1 MSMHNKG
8 LIVFFLDLLLCLN
21 VYSITYDERY
31 GWPSLKAPKGVIVC
45 SHTSDWEETMMLES
59 LSGLAAQAVNEN
71 RFDCMVWAE
80 VENIS
85 YKRIFNGSLNALS
98 IDKTEKMDVW
108 ELLEYLKKKKIVKGY
123 VLFSRWK
130 KSSNKISDYSSN
142 VATVYSSLLSGVL
155 IEESLEERAKSL
167 GLKKLKDART
177 ETMSE
182 CFSKNK
188 SKLANT
194 SALCIRPSIT
204 NMRDYAIAHRLM
216 LYADE
221 KDLAEEVLEWVRPLS
236 PILGWGCGDEFDAT
250 SIISEYGHYNTA
262 SDWCVNLPFIS
273 SAAPY
278 IELYKVNEIEPEE
291 IDFTDSTYVHSY
303 VMSDGDNMQWTIGTF
318 VDNPLYVGSE
328 KLNETGVSWTLCP
341 INLSVI
347 SPISWNEIAK
357 KQGHKNS
364 IIEYGGGYQ
373 YPDLFAIKRKNRKEL
388 IRQFAKRI
396 NVHLKKMDIKI
407 FGALFKDVDSKEAQE
422 AMQIYAEELDGITG
436 MIAIQYFP
444 YELGKKVFWYK
455 DRQGNDIPMITA
467 DFSLWN
473 EVNSH
478 RPNCGTPEYVSSL
491 INREMLRDGKYNYSW
506 TIVHAWSD
514 FSKTSKTNI
523 YPNIGINSVISSEKL
538 LLDDIRT
545 VSLNELLW
553 RVRMKYHPE
562 QVEILLK
569 K

>member
-1 MSMHNKG
+1 MILFSFAIN
-8 LIVFFLDLLLCLN
+8 IEATN
-21 VYSITYDERY
+21 YNERY
-31 GWPSLKAPKGVIVC
+31 GWPELKSPSGVIVC
-45 SHTSDWEETMMLES
+45 SEPESWEENMLLES
-59 LSGLAAQAVNEN
+59 LSGLAAQSVNDG
-71 RFDCMVWAE
+71 RFDKMVWAQID
-80 VENIS
+80 NIS
-85 YKRIFNGSLNALS
+85 YNRIFNESLKALS
-98 IDKTEKMDVW
+98 IDRLEKMDVW
-108 ELLEYLKKKKIVKGY
+108 ELLEYLKKKKVVKGY
-123 VLFSRWK
+123 VLFRREK
-130 KSSNKISDYSSN
+130 TRSNKISDYSSN

-155 IEESLEERAKSL
+155 IEESLEDRAKSL
-167 GLKKLKDART
+167 GLKKLKDARK

-182 CFSKNK
+182 CFNKNK

-194 SALCIRPSIT
+194 SALCVHPSVT

-221 KDLAEEVLEWVRPLS
+221 KALAEEVLEWVRPLS
-236 PILGWGCGDEFDAT
+236 PILGWGCGDEFEAT

-278 IELYKVNEIEPEE
+278 IELCKVNEIKPEE
-291 IDFTDSTYVHSY
+291 IDFADSTYVHSY
-303 VMSDGDNMQWTIGTF
+303 VMSDGDNMQWTIGAF
-318 VDNPLYVGSE
+318 VDNPIYVGSE
-328 KLNETGVSWTLCP
+328 KLNEIGVSWTLCP

-347 SPISWNEIAK
+347 SPVSWNEIAK

-422 AMQIYAEELDGITG
+422 AMKIYVEELDGITG

-455 DRQGNDIPMITA
+455 DRQGNDIPMVTA

-491 INREMLRDGKYNYSW
+491 INREMLGNKNSSYSW

-514 FSKTSKTNI
+514 FSKTSKVSSL
-523 YPNIGINSVISSEKL
+523 PAVGINPIKASEML
-538 LLDDIRT
+538 LLDGIRT

-562 QVEILLK
+562 QIK
-569 K
+569 N